1 MLLVFSPLLCFC
13 LVPARYGFSFCGF
26 CLFCV
31 WVWHL
36 LQIAS
41 ANTPGLPLPNCMFF
55 LIPHLI
61 SKQHLDPSFSVIVH
75 KIAHCTWLADSLG
88 LPRSA
93 SVLQVPTLPLRL
105 QLCFN
110 QACLISHASS
120 SHSSQ
125 SCMQHASHPLS
136 HPTTTST
143 AASCYYALNLVK
155 VLFLA

>member
-1 MLLVFSPLLCFC
+1 MVSAFVAFVCFVFGCDTSFRLHQPIHLVLN
-13 LVPARYGFSFCGF
+13 
-26 CLFCV
+26 
-31 WVWHL
+31 
-36 LQIAS
+36 AS
-41 ANTPGLPLPNCMFF
+41 AKLHVL
-55 LIPHLI
+55 PHLI

-125 SCMQHASHPLS
+125 SCMQHSSHPLS